1 MKVVVLILFLCSAT
15 SNTCIAPHQW
25 PETFTDSY
33 DCMFKGYEE
42 ALKKTIEIGRTNIN
56 KDRVFIKF
64 SCLEKDIIVPKE
76 KPKPGLNL

>member
-1 MKVVVLILFLCSAT
+1 
-15 SNTCIAPHQW
+15 
-25 PETFTDSY
+25 
-33 DCMFKGYEE
+33 MFKGYEE